1 MGEHNSVH
9 KSYQPIL
16 HLFIIINFLRQCVY
30 SLCSITSLKLLLS
43 KSLMPSPQLKS
54 NGQFSVLI
62 LLDLQ
67 TTAERVS
74 SCLHSLNI
82 FSPQLPA
89 QHILQDLL
97 LLLRILCRFLCLSP
111 ELPHW
116 LSSKEYACS
125 AGQVGSIPEY
135 GRSPGEKGKATY
147 FSNLAWRILWIVYF
161 LRSQIV
167 ERD

>member
-1 MGEHNSVH
+1 M
-9 KSYQPIL
+9 
-16 HLFIIINFLRQCVY
+16 
-30 SLCSITSLKLLLS
+30 KLLLS

-89 QHILQDLL
+89 HHILQDLL
-97 LLLRILCRFLCLSP
+97 LLLRILCWFLSLSP

-125 AGQVGSIPEY
+125 AGQVGSIPEC
-135 GRSPGEKGKATY
+135 GRSPGGRNGNALQYSCLEKIPWTEEPGGHSSWGCKSRARL
-147 FSNLAWRILWIVYF
+147 SDLACILP
-161 LRSQIV
+161 LPNH
-167 ERD
+167 